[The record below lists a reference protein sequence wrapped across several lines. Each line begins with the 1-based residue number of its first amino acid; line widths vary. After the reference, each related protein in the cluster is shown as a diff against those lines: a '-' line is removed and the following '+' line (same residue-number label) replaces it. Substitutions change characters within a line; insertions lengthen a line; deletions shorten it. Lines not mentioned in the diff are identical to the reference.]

1 MLPRPTFSR
10 LRLLS
15 YTFIA
20 LVLTA
25 ALLPWSTYAG
35 VTSARLQC
43 QYSFLGITNLVHDAA
58 CTLQPVSITDPAAA
72 RPPPTIPTTPLLSTG
87 PLTNPPT
94 ATNPWSY
101 TPGWTYNSIF
111 SCCSYYSTSNETGP
125 SSPPTLIT
133 SSDLSAYAALIDKG
147 QQQLEVSVSYYT
159 SDAAPS
165 SSTSLSDSPS
175 NADIFRVLVRFLD
188 GNGAYMQLDSGSGR
202 GLKSNN
208 GSETDTS
215 GISKELYPWEAENL
229 LFYAFD
235 AVTLE
240 PVRVPPGARG
250 AVVQILVPV
259 LARTSYCFDYFALR
273 ILEGAYHPRTESV
286 LQKVL
291 LALGALVLVNAAII
305 PIILF
310 YGLPGWRWRSAPVNF
325 FQKNPVV
332 DHFVPLALFISTCQW
347 IYNILL
353 QYLGGSSST
362 TSIIH
367 SQYALWLIPLVMIG
381 TFFVSAFAHW
391 ALFLCYNQIMH
402 QPRSRRFLAKPRRW
416 RAPVLGLWASIC
428 LIGARCGVVALV
440 MVQGGYW
447 SVPVGILLA
456 VPETV
461 AMISV
466 AVFFIK
472 TMWKL
477 ATRNKNV
484 AKRSQGVS
492 SGGISGGHEEQPESK
507 GADLS
512 RTSSTT
518 PLWDVSA
525 PTTTSASTTAVI
537 TSDVQDDFV
546 DLSSYHHRAYV
557 KSLLT
562 SEVVLKEAAGSMYG
576 RSTIGSDKTSLQYR
590 NQMSFKAGSEDHGTS
605 RYMGSTLNTTLSRA
619 SSSATEYTRHP
630 SEYDFNISPQQQRQ
644 LEQQQQQGDGILL
657 SPTSTGGYDRGRSNF
672 PFERAVYLQQ
682 QGRKNAA
689 LTEKSSASGPPLSPS
704 ASAAGAGQMKRS
716 SRPSTSRDS
725 GGLGIGLASGGKGP
739 NTHKLTWNSATTSYT
754 TTSAALPMTGA
765 PPTPS
770 AWEYIVFPKRLVWPT
785 IKGTYLL
792 IARLPLRILVA
803 VLTTLV
809 LCYDVLLSIGAAE
822 TVLAVPVSCLLGAMA
837 YPGSSQFDNTMNV
850 ARAMHTVNL
859 VLVVVLLPAVVMLT
873 VLHQIRMVQKYNWCL
888 RLLRTGNY
896 GFVPGGREYTQHL
909 KHPVR
914 FIGYTVGF
922 GVVGLCFSI
931 FLLFTLCTIV
941 AMLLIAATFR
951 SSLFRTLG
959 SRALAALGI
968 CLLLILVLWLV
979 QMLVI
984 RYRFRM
990 PGSQFFLSPQQSA
1003 RVTFHHWEFFWAFFN
1018 IVFGALAFCKRILL
1032 SVLSTGIY
1040 STRMD
1045 LCIMGGRFRPWDGG
1059 YSAFVGLV
1067 LADHVL
1073 NHPIV
1078 LEFVQILRDL
1088 LLRRR
1093 HPHLAHLFLETRERR
1108 QRDNHRHEGGKTNKE
1123 KMKDEEEEERER
1135 RLMLLMMNPQHSNQ
1149 YRGVGPSRRPL
1160 NDIEEGEEAR
1170 MDDLLMA
1177 SENGGGIGSV
1187 LAPKGGAVVPEVSK
1201 IHHYFRMDQ
1210 RVERHKADQGRGGG
1224 GSPDTPSS
1232 TSAGVAVSPSVPP
1245 QSNINRMSKIY
1256 TPLLTTTAGT
1266 GDTQGAP
1273 FRHVQLTDPHHDP
1286 TSAVSQEQIRQ
1297 KLTEAKRRSIRVRN
1311 RWFLYVTL
1319 ARNPSLRWLRRTRA
1333 VDYLHPIAHGSE
1345 YDSGLSH
1352 KEENLA
1358 DIRWDREN

>member
-10 LRLLS
+10 FRLLS
-15 YTFIA
+15 YTLIA
-20 LVLTA
+20 LILTA
-25 ALLPWSTYAG
+25 ALLPWPTYAG

-43 QYSFLGITNLVHDAA
+43 QYSFLGIANLIHDGA
-58 CTLQPVSITDPAAA
+58 CTLQPVSIIDPDAA
-72 RPPPTIPTTPLLSTG
+72 RPPPTIPVTPLLSTG

-101 TPGWTYNSIF
+101 TPGWTYNPIF
-111 SCCSYYSTSNETGP
+111 SCCSYSPTSNETDP
-125 SSPPTLIT
+125 SAPPTLIT
-133 SSDLSAYAALIDKG
+133 SADLSAYAASIDNG

-165 SSTSLSDSPS
+165 SSTSLPASPS
-175 NADIFRVLVRFLD
+175 NADIFRVLIRFLD
-188 GNGAYMQLDSGSGR
+188 GNGEYMRLDNGSGR
-202 GLKSNN
+202 GPKSNG
-208 GSETDTS
+208 GSETDIS
-215 GISKELYPWEAENL
+215 GTSKELYPWEAENL

-273 ILEGAYHPRTESV
+273 LLEGAYHPRTESV
-286 LQKVL
+286 LEKVL
-291 LALGALVLVNAAII
+291 LALGALVLINAAII

-310 YGLPGWRWRSAPVNF
+310 YGLPGWLWRSAPVNF

-362 TSIIH
+362 ASIIH
-367 SQYALWLIPLVMIG
+367 SQYALWLIPLVLIG

-391 ALFLCYNQIMH
+391 ALFLCYNQVMH

-416 RAPVLGLWASIC
+416 RAPVLGLWASTC
-428 LIGARCGVVALV
+428 LIGARCGVVALAV
-440 MVQGGYW
+440 VQGGYW

-477 ATRNKNV
+477 ASRNKNA
-484 AKRSQGVS
+484 AKKSQGVS
-492 SGGISGGHEEQPESK
+492 SGGIAGGHEEQTESK

-518 PLWDVSA
+518 PLWD
-525 PTTTSASTTAVI
+525 TSASTTAVI

-576 RSTIGSDKTSLQYR
+576 RSTVGSDKTSLQYR
-590 NQMSFKAGSEDHGTS
+590 KQMGFKTGSEDQGTS
-605 RYMGSTLNTTLSRA
+605 RYMGSTLNTTISTA
-619 SSSATEYTRHP
+619 SSSATGYARHP

-644 LEQQQQQGDGILL
+644 LERQQGEGSLL
-657 SPTSTGGYDRGRSNF
+657 SPTSAGGYDLGRSNF
-672 PFERAVYLQQ
+672 PFERSVYLQQ
-682 QGRKNAA
+682 QGRKSVAP
-689 LTEKSSASGPPLSPS
+689 TDKSSASGPPLSPS
-704 ASAAGAGQMKRS
+704 ASAAGAGQKKRS
-716 SRPSTSRDS
+716 SRPSSGHDS
-725 GGLGIGLASGGKGP
+725 GGLGIGLASGGKGA
-739 NTHKLTWNSATTSYT
+739 NAHKLTWNSATTSYT

-770 AWEYIVFPKRLVWPT
+770 AWEYIVFPKRLIWPT

-792 IARLPLRILVA
+792 IVRLPLRILVA

-822 TVLAVPVSCLLGAMA
+822 TVLAVPVSCFLGAKA
-837 YPGSSQFDNTMNV
+837 YPGSAQFDNTMNV
-850 ARAMHTVNL
+850 ARAMHTVNF

-873 VLHQIRMVQKYNWCL
+873 VLHQIRMIQKYNWCL

-931 FLLFTLCTIV
+931 FLLFTLCTVV
-941 AMLLIAATFR
+941 AMLLVAATFR

-968 CLLLILVLWLV
+968 CLLLILILWLV

-990 PGSQFFLSPQQSA
+990 PGSRFFLSPQQSA
-1003 RVTFHHWEFFWAFFN
+1003 RTTFHHWEFFWAFFN

-1032 SVLSTGIY
+1032 SVLSIGIY

-1093 HPHLAHLFLETRERR
+1093 HPHLAHLFLEARERR
-1108 QRDNHRHEGGKTNKE
+1108 QRDSHRHEGGKTNKE
-1123 KMKDEEEEERER
+1123 KMRDEEEEERER
-1135 RLMLLMMNPQHSNQ
+1135 RLMLLMMNPQHPYQ
-1149 YRGVGPSRRPL
+1149 YRGAGPSRRPL

-1177 SENGGGIGSV
+1177 SENGGGIGGG
-1187 LAPKGGAVVPEVSK
+1187 LMPKSGAVVPEVSK

-1210 RVERHKADQGRGGG
+1210 RVERHKAGQGRGDGG
-1224 GSPDTPSS
+1224 EGTPNMASS
-1232 TSAGVAVSPSVPP
+1232 SAAGAAVSPSILA
-1245 QSNINRMSKIY
+1245 QSDNNRMSKVY
-1256 TPLLTTTAGT
+1256 TPLLATTAGAE
-1266 GDTQGAP
+1266 DTQGAP
-1273 FRHVQLTDPHHDP
+1273 FRHVHLQDSHHDP
-1286 TSAVSQEQIRQ
+1286 TSIVSQEQIRQ

-1319 ARNPSLRWLRRTRA
+1319 ARNPSLRRLRRTRA

-1345 YDSGLSH
+1345 YGYGLSH

-1358 DIRWDREN
+1358 DIRWDRED